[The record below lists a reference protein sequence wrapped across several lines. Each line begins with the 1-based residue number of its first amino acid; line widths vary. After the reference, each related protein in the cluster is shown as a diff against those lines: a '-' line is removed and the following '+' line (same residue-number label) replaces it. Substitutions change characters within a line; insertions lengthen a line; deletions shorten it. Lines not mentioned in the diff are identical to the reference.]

1 MFPLWYSHKIKIMK
15 NILVA
20 TDFSNN
26 SYCALFYAT
35 KLLASEPCTFYLLNV
50 FNKMTPL
57 QRKKTKLL
65 VGKKLLKKLQIASEE
80 NLTSTMH
87 KIVLDNEN
95 PQHQFHTLSKKGILT
110 KIILKTLDTN
120 HIDLIVM
127 GNKGLNESA
136 DVFFGSNT
144 IQVANKINKC
154 PILAIPGEMEYK
166 EPNEIAFITD
176 FKKGCTK
183 NTIEPLLSIASITSA
198 QIRVLHI
205 TEEEILN
212 TQQESNRK
220 LLDICL
226 KDIDHT
232 FYWRQLFDDKAK
244 VIHEFIEK
252 LNIDLYAMVN
262 RSHNIFEKLTHE
274 PVIKDVSMY
283 AKTPFLILPS
293 QD

>member
-1 MFPLWYSHKIKIMK
+1 MK

-57 QRKKTKLL
+57 QRKKPKLL
-65 VGKKLLKKLQIASEE
+65 VGKNLLEKLQVASDE
-80 NLTSTMH
+80 NLTSTKH
-87 KIVLDNEN
+87 KIILDNEN
-95 PQHQFHTLSKKGILT
+95 PQHQFNTISKKGILT
-110 KIILKTLDTN
+110 KIILKTIYTKQ
-120 HIDLIVM
+120 IDLVVM

-136 DVFFGSNT
+136 DIFFGSNT
-144 IQVANKINKC
+144 IQVANKIKKC
-154 PILAIPGEMEYK
+154 PILAIPGEMEYRQPK
-166 EPNEIAFITD
+166 EIAFITD
-176 FKKGCTK
+176 FKAECTK
-183 NTIEPLLSIASITSA
+183 KSIEPLLSIASLSNA
-198 QIRVLHI
+198 KIRVLHI
-205 TEEEILN
+205 TEEEILS
-212 TQQESNRK
+212 TQQEANRK

-226 KDIDHT
+226 KDFDHT

-252 LNIDLYAMVN
+252 LNIDLYSMVN
-262 RSHNIFEKLTHE
+262 HPYNLFEKLTHE

-283 AKTPFLILPS
+283 SETAFLILPS
-293 QD
+293 LD